1 MLEPNERKGT
11 VIGIFHPI
19 NRFDSPIASIQTVSR
34 KEKKLNDGKHA
45 SGLNDEN
52 DHLVRLTVIINNE
65 KMRSDRT
72 SRAEFDRKQDPVF
85 STCDIVA
92 EVAGPP
98 CHVGERDGVTP
109 AEGMAGKDT
118 PCKSGPFHHPI
129 ASNTIARAVPGQYT
143 RSSAVVLQATSLKD
157 RVGRHPSGT
166 LIAVKGRH
174 GITNPVPRTPELHS
188 SSGVS

>member
-1 MLEPNERKGT
+1 M
-11 VIGIFHPI
+11 
-19 NRFDSPIASIQTVSR
+19 Q
-34 KEKKLNDGKHA
+34 A
-45 SGLNDEN
+45 SGLDDEN
-52 DHLVRLTVIINNE
+52 EHLL
-65 KMRSDRT
+65 RSLIVTGYETMPGDRT
-72 SRAEFDRKQDPVF
+72 SRSEFDRMQDPVF

-98 CHVGERDGVTP
+98 CHVTEQDGVIP

-143 RSSAVVLQATSLKD
+143 RSSAVVLPATSLKD

-174 GITNPVPRTPELHS
+174 GINHPVPCTPELQLFLEYLEIPPQTALYPGHA
-188 SSGVS
+188 GERNPR